1 MQDLA
6 LGVAAIRAAALPLLA
21 AKALAAQRVVAVQ
34 GQVLMLAAL
43 LVPGPHLTALLV
55 WAALVFLAAAAA
67 GPLVRWPVSAQQ
79 AACLS
84 TAVVEVHQALEVV

>member
-55 WAALVFLAAAAA
+55 WAALVFLAAAA